1 MSEIFDE
8 VQEEVRREQLK
19 RLWERYSIL
28 IVAVAVLI
36 VGGVGG
42 WRGYLYWEAKQA
54 QAAGAQFEAAAA
66 LAEQKKSAEAEAAFL
81 KIAGEAPQGYRTLA
95 KFRAAA
101 ELATRDAPGAIKLY
115 DQIVADRNAG
125 ATEQDLAA
133 LRAGAL
139 LVDTA
144 PYAELKTRLEP
155 LTGLTR
161 TYRHSA
167 RELLAVSAWRNND
180 MTAARQ
186 WIDTIST
193 DALSPQSLRS
203 RMEALQAL
211 LPPAAKG

>member
-19 RLWERYSIL
+19 KLWERYSTLIVTVVFL
-28 IVAVAVLI
+28 IVA
-36 VGGVGG
+36 GVGG
-42 WRGYLYWEAKQA
+42 WRGYLYWEGKKA
-54 QAAGAQFEAAAA
+54 QEAGAQFEAAAA
-66 LAEQKKSAEAEAAFL
+66 LAEQKKGAEAEAAFL
-81 KIAGEAPQGYRTLA
+81 KLANEGPQGYRTLA

-101 ELATRDAPGAIKLY
+101 ELATRDVQGAVKLY
-115 DQIVADRNAG
+115 DEIANDRNAG
-125 ATEQDLAA
+125 AAEQDLAA

-144 PYAELKTRLEP
+144 PYAEIKARLTP
-155 LTGLTR
+155 LTEPTR

-167 RELLAVSAWRNND
+167 RELLAVSAWRNKD

-186 WIDTIST
+186 WIDTINT
-193 DALSPQSLRS
+193 DMLSPQTLRS
-203 RMEALQAL
+203 RMESLQAL

>member
-19 RLWERYSIL
+19 KLWERYQTL
-28 IVAVAVLI
+28 IIGVAFLI
-36 VGGVGG
+36 IAGVGG
-42 WRGYLYWEAKQA
+42 WRGFIYWEAKKA
-54 QAAGAQFEAAAA
+54 QEAGARFEAAAT
-66 LAEQKKSAEAEAAFL
+66 LAEQKKSNEAEAAFL
-81 KIAGEAPQGYRTLA
+81 QLATEAPQGYRTLA

-101 ELATRDAPGAIKLY
+101 ELASRDPAAAVKMY
-115 DQIVADRNAG
+115 DEIATDRNTPAV
-125 ATEQDLAA
+125 EQDLAV

-144 PYAELKTRLEP
+144 PYADIKARLEP
-155 LTGLTR
+155 LSGAER

-167 RELLAVSAWRNND
+167 RELLAVSAWRSKD

-186 WIDTIST
+186 WITTIT
-193 DALSPQSLRS
+193 NDGQSPQTLRS

>member
-1 MSEIFDE
+1 VSEIFDE

-19 RLWERYSIL
+19 KLWERYATL
-28 IVAVAVLI
+28 IVIVAVLI

-42 WRGYLYWEAKQA
+42 WRGYLYWEGKKA
-54 QAAGAQFEAAAA
+54 QEVGAQFEAAAA
-66 LAEQKKSAEAEAAFL
+66 LSEQKKSAEAEAAFL
-81 KIAGEAPQGYRTLA
+81 KIASDAPQGYRTLA
-95 KFRAAA
+95 KLRAAA
-101 ELATRDAPGAIKLY
+101 ELATRDVSGAVKLY
-115 DQIVADRNAG
+115 DEISSDRNAS

-144 PYAELKTRLEP
+144 PFADIKARLEP
-155 LTGLTR
+155 LTGPNR

-167 RELLAVSAWRNND
+167 RELLAVSAWRNKD

-186 WIDTIST
+186 WIDTINT
-193 DALSPQSLRS
+193 DLLSPQTLRS